1 MAGSKRVFNSAQLR
15 FFLHEN
21 CIINAFACTEKTEGR
36 ERKRTGHNI
45 DGDNVNYA
53 GSGAPLRASEACV
66 EPSRLGTERCSGST
80 FVFSE
85 IENTFYNAV
94 AYVILTIEQKMKI
107 C

>member
-66 EPSRLGTERCSGST
+66 ERKAAEQITVPCGSI
-80 FVFSE
+80 FRGLF
-85 IENTFYNAV
+85 
-94 AYVILTIEQKMKI
+94 LL
-107 C
+107 